1 MWRRSRDRSKEASD
15 FGSGLIGAMA
25 AAPEADAADA
35 MREGMDRFRCVAR
48 STKPPHLLKGNL
60 FEYIEAAKFNA
71 DAARKGIDSKAY
83 VTASEGRP
91 SGPVDIEIRNNRGNV
106 VKRAQL
112 KGHNDGQKAV
122 RELARK
128 KYSGM
133 HKQTLKGNS
142 GEARG
147 IKEELDWGG
156 ASSGGTTPKELK
168 RATDNP
174 GFYAGLQ
181 ETKTVFR
188 ESAVAGANAAAAG
201 AVIGG
206 AQSAVRNLY
215 AYSKGHKDSK
225 QVAADIAKDSAKSGT
240 RSGLAGWFGSVLR
253 HVGKRV
259 GSNALAKS
267 NVATAVAS
275 GVIDAGVVVYEFARG
290 EVTAEEAAERL
301 GDTGCS
307 TLSGIYLGAA
317 AGAVFGPA
325 GAIVGSVVG
334 YMLAASVYQSSVA
347 ILKEAKL
354 AEEEADR
361 IVALCE
367 AAARAMDEQRGQ
379 FEAKLAT
386 SLNVRQVSF
395 DRHFKQIDDALFADD
410 HRKAIKGLSGLA
422 KSFSKELRLGE
433 FKDFRE
439 FMVESDEPLR
449 L

>member
-1 MWRRSRDRSKEASD
+1 MWRRIRDKSKKASD

-25 AAPEADAADA
+25 AAPEADAADT
-35 MREGMDRFRCVAR
+35 MQKGMDRFLTEAR
-48 STKPPHLLKGNL
+48 KKTRPDLLKGNL
-60 FEYIEAAKFNA
+60 FEYIEATKYNA
-71 DAARKGIDSKAY
+71 DAARKGIDLKAY

-91 SGPVDIEIRNNRGNV
+91 KSPVDIEIRSNRGNV

-112 KGHNDGQKAV
+112 KSHNDGQKAV
-122 RELARK
+122 RELTRE

-147 IKEELDWGG
+147 IEEELDGGG

-168 RATDNP
+168 RATESP
-174 GFYAGLQ
+174 RVYAGLQ
-181 ETKTVFR
+181 ETKEVLR

-206 AQSAVRNLY
+206 AQSAIRNLY
-215 AYSKGHKDSK
+215 AYSKGHKDGK
-225 QVAADIAKDSAKSGT
+225 QVAADIARDSAKSGT

-290 EVTAEEAAERL
+290 EITAEEAAERL

-317 AGAVFGPA
+317 GGAVFGPV

-361 IVALCE
+361 VVALCE
-367 AAARAMDEQRGQ
+367 AAARAMDEQRRQ

-386 SLNVRQVSF
+386 SLNAHQASF
-395 DRHFKQIDDALFADD
+395 DRSFKQIDDALFADD

-422 KSFSKELRLGE
+422 RSFSKELRLGE
-433 FKDFRE
+433 FENFRE
-439 FMVESDEPLR
+439 LMVESDEPLR

>member
-1 MWRRSRDRSKEASD
+1 MWRRIRDKSKKASD

-25 AAPEADAADA
+25 AAPEADAADT
-35 MREGMDRFRCVAR
+35 MRKQGDLIR
-48 STKPPHLLKGNL
+48 STAAKYAGMKIGQRKGFL
-60 FEYIEAAKFNA
+60 FEAIEVAKANT
-71 DAARKGIDSKAY
+71 DAARQGISNRLKLTSSGDTADAIEYKHRKVKAK
-83 VTASEGRP
+83 VQFKAHRQSN
-91 SGPVDIEIRNNRGNV
+91 DA
-106 VKRAQL
+106 KRAL
-112 KGHNDGQKAV
+112 DDPKYRGMKKVTIKDHDGKIAGAKG
-122 RELARK
+122 
-128 KYSGM
+128 
-133 HKQTLKGNS
+133 QTRMAGN
-142 GEARG
+142 R
-147 IKEELDWGG
+147 
-156 ASSGGTTPKELK
+156 ASSGGTSHKELAS
-168 RATDNP
+168 ATKHPKN
-174 GFYAGLQ
+174 YANRLMAKQ
-181 ETKTVFR
+181 ISR

-206 AQSAVRNLY
+206 AQSAIRNLY
-215 AYSKGHKDSK
+215 AYSKGHKDGK
-225 QVAADIAKDSAKSGT
+225 QVAADIARDSAKSGT

-290 EVTAEEAAERL
+290 EITAEEAAERL

-317 AGAVFGPA
+317 GGAVFGPV

-334 YMLAASVYQSSVA
+334 YILAASVYQSSVA

-361 IVALCE
+361 VVALCE
-367 AAARAMDEQRGQ
+367 AAARAMDEQRRQ

-386 SLNVRQVSF
+386 SLNAHQVSF

-422 KSFSKELRLGE
+422 RSFGKELRLGE